1 MTQWK
6 ELASLHEWQ
15 EIINESTDKPVLV
28 LKHSTTCPI
37 SASAWREF
45 QSYLNG
51 SANETATFVMV
62 KVIES
67 RPVSNQIATDLNV
80 VHKSPQL
87 ILIRNKKAVWNT
99 SHWHITEDN
108 IRKVI
113 H

>member
-6 ELASLHEWQ
+6 ELTSLHEWQ
-15 EIINESTDKPVLV
+15 EVFNESTDKPILV

-37 SASAWREF
+37 SAGAWREF

-51 SANETATFVMV
+51 NANDTAEYVMV

-67 RPVSNQIATDLNV
+67 RPVSNQITADLNV

-87 ILIRNKKAVWNT
+87 ILIRNKEAIWNT

-108 IRKVI
+108 IRKVL